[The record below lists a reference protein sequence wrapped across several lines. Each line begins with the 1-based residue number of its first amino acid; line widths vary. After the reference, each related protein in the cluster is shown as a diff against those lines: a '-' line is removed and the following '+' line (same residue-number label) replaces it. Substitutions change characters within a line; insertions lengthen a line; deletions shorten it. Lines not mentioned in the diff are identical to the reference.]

1 MLHVVSI
8 ICVLRIESPL
18 IDVVCD
24 TAWRGE
30 LYTAG
35 STDYNFEFPARA
47 ESNRRNRKFRR
58 EMQNWEAT
66 IG

>member
-8 ICVLRIESPL
+8 ICVLRIENPL

-35 STDYNFEFPARA
+35 RPNRFEFPA
-47 ESNRRNRKFRR
+47 
-58 EMQNWEAT
+58 
-66 IG
+66 